1 MPALTALV
9 HGSIPRDDD
18 RPRCLDP
25 PEAGAGGR
33 DDGVE
38 AVFRT
43 VDDLRSALP
52 CLLHADGIRLDD
64 DDLPARELER
74 ARMDAREAELE
85 HAPGSV
91 SEQLEDPRRRARGKG
106 RRQPSHVQTLTFGD
120 RGASR
125 RG

>member
-1 MPALTALV
+1 MRPLTQLA
-9 HGSIPRDDD
+9 HGSIPPDDEN
-18 RPRCLDP
+18 PRGVDP
-25 PEAGAGGR
+25 REVGLGR
-33 DDGVE
+33 GY
-38 AVFRT
+38 
-43 VDDLRSALP
+43 
-52 CLLHADGIRLDD
+52 DGIETAFGTIDGLCSSLSRPLGVGRIRLHD